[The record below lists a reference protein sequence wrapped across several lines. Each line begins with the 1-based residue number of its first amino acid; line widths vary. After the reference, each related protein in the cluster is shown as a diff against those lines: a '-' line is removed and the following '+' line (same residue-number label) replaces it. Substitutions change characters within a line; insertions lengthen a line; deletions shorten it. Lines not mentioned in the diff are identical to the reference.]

1 MIARFKALPES
12 VQQEILDEHRD
23 WDVDHGWWD
32 GVYEMFKEE
41 MKEKGIWV
49 NEMYFSG
56 FWSQGDGACFEG
68 CIDDLKEFIEKSGLT
83 EEFAWLLQLLE
94 TDYVRCISISCKSSG
109 RYCHE
114 HTMEFDDTFELTH
127 YLDPEDGLIYLSA
140 QQETEEAEKRWPN
153 FVSTAKEIF
162 RDHARQLYEYLEEEY
177 DYLTS
182 DEHVLESLH
191 ANDCLETLIEEYEK
205 EEDDEDEP
213 TEACPQSLA

>member
-1 MIARFKALPES
+1 MIARFKALPEP

-41 MKEKGIWV
+41 MKGKSIRV
-49 NEMYFSG
+49 DEMYFSG

-68 CIDDLKEFIEKSGLT
+68 CIDDLKEFIEKNGLT

-94 TDYVRCISISCKSSG
+94 TDYVRCISISCKSHGS
-109 RYCHE
+109 YCHE
-114 HTMEFDDTFELTH
+114 YTMEFDDTFELTH

-140 QQETEEAEKRWPN
+140 QQETEEAEKRWPD
-153 FVSTAKEIF
+153 FVDTVEEIF
-162 RDHARQLYEYLEEEY
+162 RDHARQLYEYLEKEY

-191 ANDCLETLIEEYEK
+191 ANDRLEALIEEH
-205 EEDDEDEP
+205 EEEENDEDEP